1 MMQIVL
7 IGLGAGAAAALL
19 FASVVSGSLAAIFLF
34 YLAPLPI
41 LIAALGWSHWAG
53 LIAAASAALAI
64 GILSGSF
71 FISVS
76 VIAFGAWWLG
86 YLALLARPVGNGGGE
101 ALEWYPVGRLVL
113 WAAIIGTLIVVAAIP
128 NFGTDQQSLQA
139 GLRKVY
145 ERILRDPVGDRHAGD
160 RGAAGGGG
168 VLDAHQCVQSLARRT
183 HRESVR
189 PAAAAVARSC
199 SAMTLPTSSMVALAA
214 AIAGSFLP
222 DLVGVLAGVLAASL
236 LMAFAILG
244 FAVLHAITRG
254 LGSRAILL
262 TGAYAAAIVFF
273 WPLLAIAMLGLA
285 ENAFNIR
292 AHVPSKRG
300 PPTLPN
306 LSDIRTLMK
315 ETTTWK

>member
-1 MMQIVL
+1 MIQIVA

-19 FASVVSGSLAAIFLF
+19 FASVVSGSIAAVFLF

-41 LIAALGWSHWAG
+41 LLAALGWSHWAG

-64 GILSGSF
+64 GVLSGSF
-71 FISVS
+71 FISVA

-86 YLALLARPVGNGGGE
+86 YLSLLARPVGNGGGE

-113 WAAIIGTLIVVAAIP
+113 WAAIIGTMVVAAAIP

-139 GLRKVY
+139 GLRRVY
-145 ERILRDPVGDRHAGD
+145 ERILRDP
-160 RGAAGGGG
+160 
-168 VLDAHQCVQSLARRT
+168 
-183 HRESVR
+183 SVVDMLVIAVP
-189 PAAAAVARSC
+189 PAAAVFTTLTNVFNLWLAGRIVKVSGRLQRPWPDLAT
-199 SAMTLPTSSMVALAA
+199 MTLPTSSMMALAA

-222 DLVGVLAGVLAASL
+222 DLFGVLSGVLAASL
-236 LMAFAILG
+236 LMAFALLG

-273 WPLLAIAMLGLA
+273 WPLLAIAVLGLA

-292 AHVPSKRG
+292 AHVQSKRG
-300 PPTLPN
+300 PPILP
-306 LSDIRTLMK
+306 T
-315 ETTTWK
+315 

>member
-1 MMQIVL
+1 MMQIVV

-19 FASVVSGSLAAIFLF
+19 FASVVSGSMAAVFLF

-64 GILSGSF
+64 GTLSGSF

-101 ALEWYPVGRLVL
+101 AMEWYPVGRLVL
-113 WAAIIGTLIVVAAIP
+113 WAAVIGTLVVAAAIP

-145 ERILRDPVGDRHAGD
+145 ERILRDPAVVDMLVIA
-160 RGAAGGGG
+160 
-168 VLDAHQCVQSLARRT
+168 VP
-183 HRESVR
+183 
-189 PAAAAVARSC
+189 PAAAVFSTLTNVFNLWLAGRIVKVSGRLKRPWPDLAL
-199 SAMTLPTSSMVALAA
+199 MTHPTSSMVALAA

-222 DLVGVLAGVLAASL
+222 DLIGVLAGVLAASL
-236 LMAFAILG
+236 LMAFALLG

-273 WPLLAIAMLGLA
+273 WPLLAIAMLGLS

-292 AHVPSKRG
+292 ARVLAKRG
-300 PPTLPN
+300 PPTLP
-306 LSDIRTLMK
+306 T
-315 ETTTWK
+315 

>member
-1 MMQIVL
+1 MMQIVV

-19 FASVVSGSLAAIFLF
+19 FASVVSGSMAAVFLF

-64 GILSGSF
+64 GTLSGSF

-101 ALEWYPVGRLVL
+101 AMEWYPVGRLVL
-113 WAAIIGTLIVVAAIP
+113 WAAVIGTLVVAAAIP

-145 ERILRDPVGDRHAGD
+145 ERILRDPAVVDMLVIA
-160 RGAAGGGG
+160 
-168 VLDAHQCVQSLARRT
+168 VP
-183 HRESVR
+183 
-189 PAAAAVARSC
+189 PAAAVFSTLTNVFNLWLAGRIVKVSGRLKRPWPDLAL
-199 SAMTLPTSSMVALAA
+199 MTLPTSSMVALAA

-222 DLVGVLAGVLAASL
+222 DLIGVLAGVLAASL
-236 LMAFAILG
+236 LMAFALLG

-273 WPLLAIAMLGLA
+273 WPLLAIAMLGLS

-292 AHVPSKRG
+292 ARVLAKRG
-300 PPTLPN
+300 PPTLP
-306 LSDIRTLMK
+306 T
-315 ETTTWK
+315 